1 MTRSTKA
8 VATLH
13 PNHRAAWQAT
23 RRASRLSETT
33 LNDRERVLARFLD
46 FVDDIGALDPEQP
59 IAAHVT
65 RETVRTY
72 VHARW
77 SQTPKMRFEDLRF
90 LRETI
95 LMLAP
100 SEDWR
105 WLMDAVKVLGKDRHT
120 LQPSTGKRV
129 LLDSDTALAAA
140 EAAVAD
146 SALPADAQ
154 AARVRARDAALVAL
168 VADTVL
174 RIGTVAALCMQVH
187 VSRRAGSWFL
197 HVPGSLTKT
206 GRPERRRLGPHAARV
221 LDAYLATLP
230 PLPHGE
236 ALWRSQTGAALSP
249 ATLKSR
255 FPRALSNVTGLRAG
269 PHAFRHARASERIL
283 ESGGERASLDLG
295 HVDPAV
301 TRWYYV
307 RSTPADVAAS
317 AQPIVSPFD

>member
-8 VATLH
+8 VANLH

-23 RRASRLSETT
+23 RRASGLSETT

-46 FVDDIGALDPEQP
+46 FVDDIGALDPGQP

-65 RETVRTY
+65 PDTVRTY
-72 VHARW
+72 LHARW

-90 LRETI
+90 LRESI

-100 SEDWR
+100 SDGWP
-105 WLMDAVKVLGKDRHT
+105 WLMEAVKVLKKDQQT
-120 LQPSTGKRV
+120 LQRPTAEPI
-129 LLDSDTALAAA
+129 LLDSDTALAAS

-154 AARVRARDAALVAL
+154 VARIRARDAALVAT

-187 VSRRAGSWFL
+187 VSRRAGDWFL

-206 GRPERRRLGPHAARV
+206 GQPERRRLGPRAGRV
-221 LDAYLATLP
+221 LEAYLATLP

-249 ATLKSR
+249 TTLKSR

-295 HVDPAV
+295 HVDPKV